1 MGVLKVVRK
10 GARVGSLLRV
20 GVILL
25 FLLVA
30 GAVLT
35 LGSGTAACWVRPGTV
50 ISCLNNTYWALV
62 GSEISFVNNSYDL
75 RVGPLF
81 VDASGGVVDVTGQLS
96 VNGSP
101 VLTALLYNNT
111 DTHVAGSPPYLYNDT
126 TTMYFN
132 ESKLNQT
139 ISVRVNNTVVAQNS
153 CVGSG
158 FVGVGYSGCSMMG
171 IR

>member
-1 MGVLKVVRK
+1 MRVRKKASVGRVLKV
-10 GARVGSLLRV
+10 GI
-20 GVILL
+20 ILL

-35 LGSGTAACWVRPGTV
+35 LGSGTAACWVRPGSV
-50 ISCLNNTYWALV
+50 ITCLNNTYWALV
-62 GSEISFVNNSYDL
+62 GSEMRMVNSSFDL

-81 VDASGGVVDVTGQLS
+81 VDASGNSVDVSGQLL

-111 DTHVAGSPPYLYNDT
+111 DTHVAGSAPYLYNDT
-126 TTMYFN
+126 TMMYFN

-139 ISVRVNNTVVAQNS
+139 IGVLANNTVVAQKS
-153 CVGSG
+153 CIGSG
-158 FVGVGYSGCSMMG
+158 FVGAGYSGCSMMG
-171 IR
+171 VR